1 MTHAAD
7 NQQQPGP
14 PISEVGARAWGLAT
28 SAARPAAWAEGL
40 AARRQLGIGAG
51 LIGASPAAR
60 YVMRW
65 LAFQPSQMALLRRL
79 PEHDA
84 APQLDMGAWLRRAE
98 RSDGVAAPAQGRIR
112 PEAAASAPP
121 ATGGQPASALPA
133 VQRAGASHAAAALPQ
148 ATLSQP
154 APQPLVTPVSP
165 AMPRVAPEP
174 PAAAVHGA
182 EAAAPVPGLP
192 RVAPAPSAAAA
203 QPTEAPALPFVAPM
217 APVAAARRAEA
228 ELSPRVPPA
237 PLPGGTPWAVPPSP
251 VLAASA
257 PAAPLPLLMRS
268 PASPEASAALARV
281 SAEGSPAL
289 LTARPAPLAP
299 PSTSRPQRA
308 PANPTVR
315 SGEAVAPLQASR
327 LAAPGTPTA
336 TAIPGAPLMS
346 AGASQSGADAA
357 PTLPFLAPLVRR
369 ATFAADLAANTAG
382 PAPSAPLPLVMR
394 APAER
399 PAASAQPEAV
409 SAIARPALAREAEG
423 TAAHPRAAVPSP
435 NSAAQPYVE
444 QRGATPTELPRVAP
458 ASLRPTAQPSADV
471 GPSLPFLTPIL
482 QRAAFAPAYA
492 PNDSGARG
500 TPEAGRM
507 AERAADHSQLP
518 VADTSSTAGAPA
530 APHAL
535 RASSQLMRQTM
546 LPMLTPGS
554 VFTHGDT
561 QTSEH
566 ASAARS
572 SLPRSAPGAVGV
584 AAEKTAATIARRLAP
599 VADPPEAPKHSA
611 LSPLSSAPLG
621 NPAAYLGSLTPNQM
635 AGPRSGA
642 QGNGS
647 AGQRL
652 TLPGAIGVT
661 AETTAARIARRLA
674 PAQPGETAWP
684 TDMNALTGD
693 SDALHRLP
701 STVYRQ
707 EQAFQRAAQA
717 PVPVRPAPGASPL
730 PLLQRAL
737 VPASADAS
745 SPEQS
750 PAPSLWSAPASLG
763 AAPGVARAPAQGGWP
778 APGSLTG
785 RHDASTAPGAA
796 PALGLLRP
804 SAPLQR
810 APDAAAQP
818 TNAPGAPGAASELN
832 PSSATQSAAQPAA
845 EPDIDAIAQKVY
857 EQLRR
862 RLRVD
867 QERLG
872 RY

>member
-1 MTHAAD
+1 
-7 NQQQPGP
+7 
-14 PISEVGARAWGLAT
+14 
-28 SAARPAAWAEGL
+28 
-40 AARRQLGIGAG
+40 
-51 LIGASPAAR
+51 
-60 YVMRW
+60 
-65 LAFQPSQMALLRRL
+65 
-79 PEHDA
+79 
-84 APQLDMGAWLRRAE
+84 
-98 RSDGVAAPAQGRIR
+98 
-112 PEAAASAPP
+112 
-121 ATGGQPASALPA
+121 
-133 VQRAGASHAAAALPQ
+133 
-148 ATLSQP
+148 
-154 APQPLVTPVSP
+154 
-165 AMPRVAPEP
+165 MP
-174 PAAAVHGA
+174 
-182 EAAAPVPGLP
+182 
-192 RVAPAPSAAAA
+192 
-203 QPTEAPALPFVAPM
+203 
-217 APVAAARRAEA
+217 PVAAVQRAEA
-228 ELSPRVPPA
+228 ELSRVAPD
-237 PLPGGTPWAVPPSP
+237 PLPGGTAWAVRPSP

-268 PASPEASAALARV
+268 PASPETVAATANT
-281 SAEGSPAL
+281 AWSPAL

-315 SGEAVAPLQASR
+315 SSEAVAPIQASR
-327 LAAPGTPTA
+327 LAAPGAPAVPA
-336 TAIPGAPLMS
+336 TSLAS

-369 ATFAADLAANTAG
+369 ATFAAELAANTAG
-382 PAPSAPLPLVMR
+382 PAPSAPLPPVMR
-394 APAER
+394 VPVER
-399 PAASAQPEAV
+399 PAASAQPEAA
-409 SAIARPALAREAEG
+409 SAVARPALAGETEG
-423 TAAHPRAAVPSP
+423 TAAQSRAVAPSP
-435 NSAAQPYVE
+435 DSVAQPYVE
-444 QRGATPTELPRVAP
+444 QRAAAPVELPRVAP
-458 ASLRPTAQPSADV
+458 ASLRPTAQPRADA

-492 PNDSGARG
+492 PNDSGARA

-507 AERAADHSQLP
+507 AERAADRSQLP
-518 VADTSSTAGAPA
+518 AADTSSTAGAPA

-561 QTSEH
+561 QTNEH
-566 ASAARS
+566 DSAARS

-584 AAEKTAATIARRLAP
+584 AAETTAAAIARRLAP
-599 VADPPEAPKHSA
+599 VADPPEAPEHTA
-611 LSPLSSAPLG
+611 LSPLGSAPLG
-621 NPAAYLGSLTPNQM
+621 NPATYLGSLTRNQT
-635 AGPRSGA
+635 AGPRRGA

-652 TLPGAIGVT
+652 TLPGAIGFA

-684 TDMNALTGD
+684 TDRSALTGD
-693 SDALHRLP
+693 GDALHGLP
-701 STVYRQ
+701 STVDRQ
-707 EQAFQRAAQA
+707 EQDFQRAAQA

-763 AAPGVARAPAQGGWP
+763 AAPSVARTPAHGGWP

-832 PSSATQSAAQPAA
+832 ASSATQSAAQPAA